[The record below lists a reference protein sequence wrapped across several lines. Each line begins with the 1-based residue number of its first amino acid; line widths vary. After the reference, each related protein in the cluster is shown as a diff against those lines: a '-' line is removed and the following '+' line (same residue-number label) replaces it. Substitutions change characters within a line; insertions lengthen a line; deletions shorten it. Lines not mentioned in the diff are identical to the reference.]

1 MERYRAWAEA
11 YDQPGNQLID
21 LEQPIVREILDGLPP
36 GVALE
41 AACGTGRHTE
51 YLAALGHTAIG
62 VDSSPEMLAAAQA
75 KIPAP
80 SSARATCTSCPCLT
94 STSTW
99 SSVPFR

>member
-1 MERYRAWAEA
+1 MEGYRAWAGA

-21 LEQPIVREILDGLPP
+21 LAQPIVREILDGLPP
-36 GVALE
+36 GVARE

-62 VDSSPEMLAAAQA
+62 VDSSPEMPAAAQA